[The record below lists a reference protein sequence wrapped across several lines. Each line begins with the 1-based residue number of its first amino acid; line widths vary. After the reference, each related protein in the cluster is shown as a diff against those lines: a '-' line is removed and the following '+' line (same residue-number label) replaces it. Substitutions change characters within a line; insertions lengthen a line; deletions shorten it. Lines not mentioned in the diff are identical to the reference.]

1 MKKRIIAIALTL
13 ALTAAM
19 AVPASAATITE
30 DSDSQSGTTTLSIG
44 VQPSYSVIIPPSID
58 AVTAFG
64 GAYSASQF
72 VTARD
77 VQLAEGDVL
86 VVDLSSDFKMTLQG
100 GTDTL
105 DYTMTAGTGAAAK
118 DITAQDPEVARFS
131 SADEDQSVLVS
142 FTTDG
147 LPTYAGTYTDT
158 VTFSV
163 SVETPQSTQ
172 PGAGD
177 EGGDVTLPEIP

>member
-19 AVPASAATITE
+19 AVPAPAATITE

-105 DYTMTAGTGAAAK
+105 DYTMTAGPVLPPRISRRRTPKWPG
-118 DITAQDPEVARFS
+118 
-131 SADEDQSVLVS
+131 SAVLTRTRVCW
-142 FTTDG
+142 
-147 LPTYAGTYTDT
+147 
-158 VTFSV
+158 
-163 SVETPQSTQ
+163 
-172 PGAGD
+172 
-177 EGGDVTLPEIP
+177 